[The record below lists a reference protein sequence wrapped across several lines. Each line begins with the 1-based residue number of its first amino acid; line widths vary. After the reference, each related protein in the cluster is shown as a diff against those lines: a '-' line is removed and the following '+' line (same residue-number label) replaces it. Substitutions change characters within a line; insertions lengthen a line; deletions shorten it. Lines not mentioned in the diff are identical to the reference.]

1 MKKLFAL
8 PVIGLMLLSC
18 NEQNQNHNHKEADA
32 TAVEK
37 QEQESGK
44 EGLVLNNGQKWKADS
59 NTNKNVKVLLAVLE
73 KFTAGTDKTLKAYGN
88 TAAALQDGLDKMI
101 SECRMKGPD
110 HDALHQWLEPL
121 IGEVA
126 KLKQSATDAGA
137 AGQMEKID
145 AQVKRYAQYFE

>member
-8 PVIGLMLLSC
+8 PVIGMMLLSC
-18 NEQNQNHNHKEADA
+18 NEQNHNHKHDKAEAA
-32 TAVEK
+32 AVEK
-37 QEQESGK
+37 QHQETGP
-44 EGLVLNNGQKWKADS
+44 ENLELNNGQKWKADS
-59 NTNKNVKVLLAVLE
+59 STNQNVIFLLTVID
-73 KFTAGTDKTLKAYGN
+73 KFTAGTDKSLPAYGI
-88 TAAALQDGLDKMI
+88 TAAELQGGLDKMI